1 MNKNNIDALRK
12 KIDKIDS
19 QLRSLF
25 NERAELAKSIGFLK
39 KITKFIDLIEKIT
52 YSTK

>member
-1 MNKNNIDALRK
+1 MVLQKLGIFQMNKNNIDALRK

-25 NERAELAKSIGFLK
+25 NERAELAKSIGF
-39 KITKFIDLIEKIT
+39 
-52 YSTK
+52 

>member
-1 MNKNNIDALRK
+1 MHIE
-12 KIDKIDS
+12 KIDKIDY

-39 KITKFIDLIEKIT
+39 KQHNL
-52 YSTK
+52 

>member
-1 MNKNNIDALRK
+1 MNKNNIDAYRK
-12 KIDKIDS
+12 KIDKIDY

-39 KITKFIDLIEKIT
+39 KKTT
-52 YSTK
+52 